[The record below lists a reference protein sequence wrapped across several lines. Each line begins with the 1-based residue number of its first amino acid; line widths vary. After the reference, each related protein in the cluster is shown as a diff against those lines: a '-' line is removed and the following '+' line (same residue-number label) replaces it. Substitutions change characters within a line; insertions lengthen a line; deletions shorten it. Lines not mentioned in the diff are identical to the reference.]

1 MLTEYM
7 VVVYPN
13 DIILVMR
20 IIIVQELK
28 DLQLHSGLV
37 LELLFISYYLNSDK
51 VACLMIKALDSLP
64 KAARAESI

>member
-37 LELLFISYYLNSDK
+37 LELLFVPDYLNSDK
-51 VACLMIKALDSLP
+51 VACLMIKALDSLS